1 MKKKNIRVISFLLMI
16 MLVIGVT
23 MPTTVYAT
31 TAETPEDYIP
41 YSDTTV
47 DQEIEYGKE
56 PKDPSDLQKEL
67 DELTYEITSLRGE
80 NIKHF
85 RLPDGTYQA
94 VIYGGPVHRLNAS
107 GVWED
112 IDNTLTETS
121 GAIVTGDARLK
132 FAKKITGN
140 GNLYTRSEEHTSE
153 LQSH

>member
-23 MPTTVYAT
+23 MPTAVYAT

-67 DELTYEITSLRGE
+67 DELTYEITSL
-80 NIKHF
+80 
-85 RLPDGTYQA
+85 
-94 VIYGGPVHRLNAS
+94 
-107 GVWED
+107 
-112 IDNTLTETS
+112 
-121 GAIVTGDARLK
+121 
-132 FAKKITGN
+132 
-140 GNLYTRSEEHTSE
+140 
-153 LQSH
+153 